1 MDRTRDGAA
10 HGIAVSAGRL
20 IKALSRFPLGMLL
33 LGMLQLQTLQV
44 QPATAITRADV
55 IDESR
60 VNQLTFAKTAAEAI
74 TSRLKLSPAELA
86 GRMVFCAP
94 N

>member
-1 MDRTRDGAA
+1 
-10 HGIAVSAGRL
+10 
-20 IKALSRFPLGMLL
+20 MLL
-33 LGMLQLQTLQV
+33 LGMLQVQTLQT

-60 VNQLTFAKTAAEAI
+60 VNQLTLAKPAAEAI
-74 TSRLKLSPAELA
+74 KLRLKLSPAELA
-86 GRMVFCAP
+86 GRILFCTP